1 MCRLKIHLLINVLV
15 HNEMIFCH
23 FDDVS
28 ILILVLS
35 KLLCG
40 NAEGKVCFFLLLLF
54 FILTVLNLE
63 PKLLSSILL

>member
-23 FDDVS
+23 FDNVS
-28 ILILVLS
+28 IFILVLS
-35 KLLCG
+35 KILYG